1 MAKSLVEFFQ
11 NKDPQQ
17 FYIYALL
24 IFILTLFI
32 FHFSFKNGSIT
43 CDNFIVNTYLYIGL
57 GVVLIGLFTYVFEYY
72 NINFNFYTTILA
84 FILTLVLI
92 FAFVYVKSSKNIILN
107 HIIWLFLIIGFSIMI
122 YPMINLPQYKPFINR
137 TIMIVSC
144 IFFFMTL
151 VVYLF
156 PKFFESTYGILGV
169 GLFVSL
175 LSIIII
181 ELIYLIYRSVALK
194 KDYSF
199 SEINKYIS
207 YFVIV
212 LFTVF
217 ISFDTQTLKNRSKT
231 CKESSIFDYP
241 NYPFESLDIILD
253 LINLFVR
260 ILGLSGR

>member
-1 MAKSLVEFFQ
+1 
-11 NKDPQQ
+11 
-17 FYIYALL
+17 
-24 IFILTLFI
+24 
-32 FHFSFKNGSIT
+32 
-43 CDNFIVNTYLYIGL
+43 
-57 GVVLIGLFTYVFEYY
+57 
-72 NINFNFYTTILA
+72 
-84 FILTLVLI
+84 
-92 FAFVYVKSSKNIILN
+92 
-107 HIIWLFLIIGFSIMI
+107 
-122 YPMINLPQYKPFINR
+122 MINLPQYKPFINR